1 MNTQKLIHKLNAYE
15 RLMRL
20 DKPIGIL
27 LLLWPTLWA
36 LLIAGQ
42 GKPDW
47 IVVLIF
53 VTGTVLMR
61 SAGCVLNDI
70 ADSRFDRFVA
80 RTQDR
85 PLATQEV
92 SKKEAYLL
100 AGVLAVTAFALVCM
114 LNTFTIQLSVLAL
127 LLAASYPYTKRF
139 LAVPQAYLG
148 IAFGFGIPMAF
159 AALMNYLPPICWV
172 LLAANIF
179 WAIAYD
185 TEYAMID
192 RDDDVKLGL
201 RSSAITF
208 GRFDVLAVMLCYG
221 LALLLLAIGGKWL
234 LMGGAYFIGLAI
246 AACTA
251 IYHYSLIRS
260 RQKTKCFQA
269 FLGNNWFGFAIFA
282 GLSAEY
288 ALRYFKMA

>member
-1 MNTQKLIHKLNAYE
+1 MNKQEFIRKIDSYE

-42 GKPDW
+42 GKPHW
-47 IVVLIF
+47 IIVLIF

-61 SAGCVLNDI
+61 SAGCVMNDI
-70 ADSRFDRFVA
+70 ADSQYDGLVE
-80 RTQDR
+80 RTQNR
-85 PLATQEV
+85 PLANNEV

-100 AGVLAVTAFALVCM
+100 AAGLCLVAFYMVCK
-114 LNTFTIQLSVLAL
+114 LNGLTIKLSVAAL
-127 LLAASYPYTKRF
+127 LLAASYPFTKRF
-139 LAVPQAYLG
+139 LAIPQAYLG

-159 AALMNYLPPICWV
+159 AAIMGYIAPIAWL

-185 TEYAMID
+185 TEYAMVD
-192 RDDDVKLGL
+192 REDDLKIGI

-208 GRFDVLAVMLCYG
+208 GHFDVIAVMICYALTLTLLAVAG
-221 LALLLLAIGGKWL
+221 RWL
-234 LMGGAYFIGLAI
+234 LMGYVYNLGLAI
-246 AACTA
+246 AAGIA
-251 IYHYSLIRS
+251 IYHYTLIKGRE
-260 RQKTKCFQA
+260 KTQCFKA
-269 FLGNNWFGFAIFA
+269 FLGNSWIGFAIFCGLA
-282 GLSAEY
+282 GEY
-288 ALRYFKMA
+288 LLRH

>member
-1 MNTQKLIHKLNAYE
+1 MSIQKIIQKLDVYE

-61 SAGCVLNDI
+61 SAGCVMNDI
-70 ADSRFDRFVA
+70 ADSEYDGLVE
-80 RTQDR
+80 RTQNR
-85 PLATQEV
+85 PLVNNEV
-92 SKKEAYLL
+92 SKKEAYFL
-100 AGVLAVTAFALVCM
+100 AAGLSLVAFGLVCM
-114 LNTFTIQLSVLAL
+114 LNSLTIKLSAVAL
-127 LLAASYPYTKRF
+127 LLAASYPLTKRF
-139 LAVPQAYLG
+139 LAIPQAYLG

-159 AALMNYLPPICWV
+159 AAIMGYIAPIAWL

-185 TEYAMID
+185 TEYAMVD
-192 RDDDVKLGL
+192 RDDDIKIGIK
-201 RSSAITF
+201 SSAITF
-208 GRFDVLAVMLCYG
+208 GRFDVAAVMICYA
-221 LALLLLAIGGKWL
+221 LTLLLLAVAGRWL
-234 LMGGAYFIGLAI
+234 LMSYAYNIGLVI
-246 AACTA
+246 AASIA
-251 IYHYSLIRS
+251 IYHYSMIKNRD
-260 RQKTKCFQA
+260 KTNCFKA
-269 FLGNNWFGFAIFA
+269 FSGNSWIGFAIFC
-282 GLSAEY
+282 GLAAEY
-288 ALRYFKMA
+288 LMRYLP